1 MSRFGNV
8 PIIYTRIG
16 LLADNLIEVSK
27 KYPTV
32 FTRNQ
37 FVEIIGSKP
46 TSTADKLRDM
56 VSYGLIIRN
65 NDTYTIS
72 ESGQA
77 IIKGSPAERS
87 SKIEIALN
95 KCPVWN
101 YLITTVGKRP
111 NRDVFDRVLTTHY
124 GKINSEILENLWN
137 AYKQD
142 ISSISSA
149 PPFSKWS
156 AIVRKPIDPQP
167 TGFTPPH
174 EDIVEQKEEAIVIL
188 ESPIKTRIEPVIL
201 SMDQTREIEPSVQI
215 ETGTNPLEEEPKSS
229 ERITR
234 VSQDLIGL
242 AKYLPSTEKVTIEF
256 GNVKF
261 ELRDESSI
269 ELAKVLIQVKEN
281 GLLRGNDH
289 EQK

>member
-1 MSRFGNV
+1 MSSRFGNIPV
-8 PIIYTRIG
+8 INTRIG
-16 LLADNLIEVSK
+16 LLMDNLIEVSK
-27 KYPTV
+27 KHPSV

-56 VSYGLIIRN
+56 VSYGLILRSG
-65 NDTYTIS
+65 DKYTIS

-77 IIKGSPAERS
+77 IIRGSPAERS
-87 SKIEIALN
+87 SKIEVALN
-95 KCPVWN
+95 RCPVWN

-111 NRDVFDRVLTTHY
+111 NRDVFNNALVTHY

-142 ISSISSA
+142 ISSVSGA

-156 AIVRKPIDPQP
+156 AIVRKPINPQP
-167 TGFTPPH
+167 TGFTPPD
-174 EDIVEQKEEAIVIL
+174 EDIVEQKEEIVVIA
-188 ESPIKTRIEPVIL
+188 ESPIKTQIEPVIQPTDQVRPTEL
-201 SMDQTREIEPSVQI
+201 SIQT
-215 ETGTNPLEEEPKSS
+215 ETEANPLEDELKSS
-229 ERITR
+229 EKITK

-242 AKYLPSTEKVTIEF
+242 AKYLPSTEKITIEF
-256 GNVKF
+256 GSVKF

-281 GLLRGNDH
+281 GLLRR
-289 EQK
+289 E